1 MPTFVGRLRP
11 LDGWTAWH
19 CASTAGSLPALMP
32 LHPSTDPEAAA
43 AGEQGAFR
51 LGATVVCL
59 CLCVSSSAAA
69 PLASPYRSVCPIYSE
84 PAFFEIISTASLI
97 LCASVRSVST
107 LLMLQ
112 CPGSLSLSANAR
124 LSVYVSLQ
132 LAPTFPTFRSL
143 YLFSFF
149 LSFFYTRYCRTN

>member
-1 MPTFVGRLRP
+1 MVGLP
-11 LDGWTAWH
+11 GT
-19 CASTAGSLPALMP
+19 ASTAGSLPALMP

-59 CLCVSSSAAA
+59 C
-69 PLASPYRSVCPIYSE
+69 VCPFLRSCPSCVALSIGLSNLFG
-84 PAFFEIISTASLI
+84 AGIFRNNFHSITHLVR
-97 LCASVRSVST
+97 LCALCEHTADAAVPW
-107 LLMLQ
+107 L
-112 CPGSLSLSANAR
+112 SLSLSANAR